1 MRCSTYW
8 AARLICGA
16 MVWIALVF
24 PALGAEGDSADGE
37 TTASPPAEM
46 KGLPLLHF
54 EAFEKDPAETLNQW
68 KPTDPK
74 AWAIVETEQGH
85 AYALQ
90 GKSDYN
96 PPVRSPLN
104 ISLLSTLDVTDFVL
118 QADMKQ
124 TGTEYGHRDMCI
136 FFGYQDPSHFY
147 YVHIATKADEHA
159 NSVFIVNNEPRLSI
173 ARERTDGTDWGSGVY
188 HKVRVERDC
197 TSGSIKVFFDDMSKP
212 IMAAEDKTFLYG
224 KVGFG
229 SFDDTGIVDNV
240 TLWGKKKE

>member
-24 PALGAEGDSADGE
+24 PHWAPKEQRRWRDDGIG
-37 TTASPPAEM
+37 PPRKDE
-46 KGLPLLHF
+46 GLPLLHF

-68 KPTDPK
+68 KPTDPRRGPSSRRSK
-74 AWAIVETEQGH
+74 ATPMPCRQER
-85 AYALQ
+85 LQ
-90 GKSDYN
+90 PARTVS
-96 PPVRSPLN
+96 LN
-104 ISLLSTLDVTDFVL
+104 ISLLTTLDVTDFVL

-212 IMAAEDKTFLYG
+212 IMTAEDKTFLYG
-224 KVGFG
+224 SGIR
-229 SFDDTGIVDNV
+229 SFDDTGIVD
-240 TLWGKKKE
+240 KS